1 MNNSS
6 MSNITEDFSKWEVL
20 RVASAISIVTVGI
33 IGNSVVFYILTRQ
46 EFLKNS
52 FFRYVLISTCFDA
65 LNSLQTIPYTFSDF
79 FKMKEL
85 DISCKLCFYIINL
98 TLTMSPWMNVIIS
111 IDVFILIKYPL
122 RFNFRKKLK
131 FQIAI
136 CSSLFFAVCVI
147 NIPNWFYSAIVP
159 TFGCTSP
166 TQEIS
171 FYMNMFNMILQIIAP
186 FILTVIFLSLSF
198 HQLLVKKKIKNRKGE
213 KTEKSF
219 FKILILLN
227 ILFCLFNLPN
237 VVAGIITNFFDFN
250 CESIKLVETILFFL
264 TQFSY
269 LYFSLDIIAYSF
281 SNKLF
286 RKYLLSLLACFFS
299 KKIKK
304 NTAISNIV

>member
-1 MNNSS
+1 
-6 MSNITEDFSKWEVL
+6 
-20 RVASAISIVTVGI
+20 
-33 IGNSVVFYILTRQ
+33 
-46 EFLKNS
+46 
-52 FFRYVLISTCFDA
+52 
-65 LNSLQTIPYTFSDF
+65 
-79 FKMKEL
+79 
-85 DISCKLCFYIINL
+85 
-98 TLTMSPWMNVIIS
+98 
-111 IDVFILIKYPL
+111 
-122 RFNFRKKLK
+122 
-131 FQIAI
+131 
-136 CSSLFFAVCVI
+136 
-147 NIPNWFYSAIVP
+147 
-159 TFGCTSP
+159 
-166 TQEIS
+166 
-171 FYMNMFNMILQIIAP
+171 MILQIIAP

-304 NTAISNIV
+304 NTTISNIV